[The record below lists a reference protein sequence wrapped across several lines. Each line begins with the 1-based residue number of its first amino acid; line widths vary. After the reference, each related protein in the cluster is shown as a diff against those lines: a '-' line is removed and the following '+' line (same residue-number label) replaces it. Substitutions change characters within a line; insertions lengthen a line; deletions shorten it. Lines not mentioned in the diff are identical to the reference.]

1 MDGCSL
7 RFFDLEQIKL
17 IIKSLS
23 EQILQI
29 GSFSIQN
36 ALDLMEL
43 QDLYDNNVTLNK
55 PTNGQLSQNVNINT
69 TFGNPDSDTLGI
81 TTYEFL
87 AGSQLF
93 YDKILPSNS
102 TSLYEVAN
110 FGTVKN
116 LFSSLL
122 NYNIGFYTLRSSNSG
137 GATIPIVA
145 ATSGINYNFE
155 RFFIIDDSTHI
166 ITCISP
172 CILFY
177 ILSTDGNESL
187 ASTLKIEWIPNGES
201 EVDITSHG
209 IPSIL
214 QSCLNIGISDTIKF
228 LDTNSGSSNYSLTLV
243 AFAS

>member
-7 RFFDLEQIKL
+7 RFFDLESIKL
-17 IIKSLS
+17 TFKSLT
-23 EQILQI
+23 EQIIQV
-29 GSFSIQN
+29 GSFSYQN
-36 ALDLMEL
+36 SLDLSAL
-43 QDLYDNNVTLNK
+43 QDLYDNNVVLNK
-55 PTNGQLSQNVNINT
+55 PTNNQLSQNININT
-69 TFGNPDSDTLGI
+69 TFGNSESDTLGI

-87 AGSQLF
+87 QCSQLF
-93 YDKILPSNS
+93 YNKILPPNS
-102 TSLYEVAN
+102 TNLYEIAN

-122 NYNIGFYTLRSSNSG
+122 NYNIGFYTLIGNNSG
-137 GATIPIVA
+137 GATIPIIA

-155 RFFIIDDSTHI
+155 RFFSIDDSTHV

-187 ASTLKIEWIPNGES
+187 ASTLKIEWTPNGS
-201 EVDITSHG
+201 PAVDLTSNG

-214 QSCLNIGISDTIKF
+214 QSCLNIGINDTIKLF
-228 LDTNSGSSNYSLTLV
+228 NTNSGSSNHSLTLV